1 MNSVIVTEPAA
12 AAIATRYRD
21 FSAAAPPGKSIPV
34 LLWSLRS
41 YLDDNQGNRTTFGSR
56 FYFHWTNE
64 SEIKEYDYLTINVAG
79 VGELAL
85 KLFGYGAHYSASLFV
100 ACQFLIGKSSDA
112 YFGP

>member
-12 AAIATRYRD
+12 AAIAKRYHD

-34 LLWSLRS
+34 LLWSVRS
-41 YLDDNQGNRTTFGSR
+41 YFDDHQGNRTTFGSR

-64 SEIKEYDYLTINVAG
+64 SEIKEYNYLTINVVG

-85 KLFGYGAHYSASLFV
+85 APGELFRTGSHTIEAQDGTLVLVS
-100 ACQFLIGKSSDA
+100 
-112 YFGP
+112 